1 MDSDKQLE
9 IINHNNRHL
18 DLDHLGYKML
28 MSSFK
33 NNDIHKG
40 LQRTL
45 FFVKMFTQSSDV
57 ILYKMDKY
65 GNYNMYYNG
74 SVYLKNNDWLNIL
87 IRQGRKIIE
96 SKKVY
101 YFECGDISS
110 DKDVFL
116 IPLLSHNSKYIVAIK
131 NCNIEN
137 LYKNEKFIKTFN
149 ESMNVILDRLEQFD
163 KINKKT
169 HKDEQTGL
177 ENRNAYED
185 TIKQLDNSSEPY
197 IYVLFDL
204 FRLKYIND
212 NYSYLLG
219 DAYIFKVAEIL
230 KKYFPKYHTYRDT
243 DGTIKKDRTGSCVY
257 KLGGDEFVL
266 INKNEPLSVIENK
279 ISLIQ
284 EEVESIDLNVSEELC
299 LGINY
304 GIACRTNNETIREI
318 TLMAGDNMK
327 EDKAKMYKKFGVD
340 RRR

>member
-1 MDSDKQLE
+1 MESDKQLE
-9 IINHNNRHL
+9 IINHNNRQL

-65 GNYNMYYNG
+65 GNYNLYCNG
-74 SVYLKNNDWLNIL
+74 SVYLKDNDWLTIL
-87 IRQGRKIIE
+87 IRQGRKFIE

-101 YFECGDISS
+101 YFECGDISD

-116 IPLLSHNSKYIVAIK
+116 IPLLSHNFRYIAAIK
-131 NCNIEN
+131 NCDTEN
-137 LYKNEKFIKTFN
+137 LYKNEKFIKTFS
-149 ESMNVILDRLEQFD
+149 ESMDVILDRLEQYD

-177 ENRNAYED
+177 ENRNAYEE

-219 DAYIFKVAEIL
+219 DAYIFKAAEIL
-230 KKYFPKYHTYRDT
+230 KRYFPKYHTYRDR
-243 DGTIKKDRTGSCVY
+243 DGSIKKDRTGSCVY

-266 INKNEPLSVIENK
+266 INKNESLEVIESK
-279 ISLIQ
+279 LALIQ
-284 EEVESIDLNVSEELC
+284 EEVENMDLNVIEPIN

-304 GIACRTNNETIREI
+304 GLACRNNNESVREI
-318 TLMAGDNMK
+318 TLMAGENLK
-327 EDKAKMYKKFGVD
+327 KDKAKMYTKFGVD
-340 RRR
+340 RRK